1 MEINIDELIDKVL
14 PEIDNS
20 IMSLQS
26 AIGIL
31 YSIKTPTDFSYSS
44 ELHNLLGNIE
54 EISIKNQD
62 MFDWLKSTIENFF
75 DAESKNK
82 NVVYQTG
89 ASVVNANAGLTKGF
103 LKFGEHII
111 DFLSILATAK
121 QLQDER
127 DAYNQRLEWAAIR
140 GKDVENFEYT
150 EDSEK
155 LERTMSFVATEYV
168 ENAYESFYEDT
179 EVGKWLDDNAV
190 GIFKSDGVGT
200 EIASGI
206 GYTTGIVTT
215 TLSTGGM
222 GAAPFIAGAAGFGK
236 AAEEMWGEMRDYSLE
251 GIEKMYKEGKIPEEN
266 YETIKEIRSLTEE
279 EWNKIKERYVRG
291 DISQKDFEQIQQIRE
306 MPEEWTTSENFAK
319 GIGYGTLNGAWEGAQ
334 WYAGI
339 KLNTLGIGEVSLK
352 YAGLRI
358 GADTVFNALDTPARA
373 AFDSLITGEE
383 YANAFTSRGGWTSV
397 LTDAGVGLISSSLGE
412 FSSTTSIPEYM
423 KLTEEQRAAKKAM
436 KEYFKEYP
444 EFGIGNKEINASFR
458 RNVIYKTDEA
468 FETFLI
474 TARGYTEEHAKHVQ
488 AVYLKDKKKQVYSP
502 SSKKDTFA
510 HEVDHSLG
518 SAGVML
524 GDTFSCQRGYNEAMT
539 EKLSLENVGRRDL
552 GNSGYAQN
560 VAYLKR
566 LEEILETK
574 YPDIKKQMAMS
585 YYTDKKDIVQNILL
599 KETGDNGLYYG
610 LMLEMEYSDG
620 YYIKG
625 IDDTAGIKQMC
636 ISQYK
641 IEGMLKSL
649 EKTILGETD

>member
-222 GAAPFIAGAAGFGK
+222 GAAPLLLEQPVLGK
-236 AAEEMWGEMRDYSLE
+236 QLKKCGE
-251 GIEKMYKEGKIPEEN
+251 KC
-266 YETIKEIRSLTEE
+266 EI
-279 EWNKIKERYVRG
+279 
-291 DISQKDFEQIQQIRE
+291 
-306 MPEEWTTSENFAK
+306 
-319 GIGYGTLNGAWEGAQ
+319 
-334 WYAGI
+334 
-339 KLNTLGIGEVSLK
+339 
-352 YAGLRI
+352 
-358 GADTVFNALDTPARA
+358 
-373 AFDSLITGEE
+373 
-383 YANAFTSRGGWTSV
+383 
-397 LTDAGVGLISSSLGE
+397 
-412 FSSTTSIPEYM
+412 
-423 KLTEEQRAAKKAM
+423 
-436 KEYFKEYP
+436 
-444 EFGIGNKEINASFR
+444 
-458 RNVIYKTDEA
+458 
-468 FETFLI
+468 
-474 TARGYTEEHAKHVQ
+474 
-488 AVYLKDKKKQVYSP
+488 
-502 SSKKDTFA
+502 
-510 HEVDHSLG
+510 
-518 SAGVML
+518 
-524 GDTFSCQRGYNEAMT
+524 
-539 EKLSLENVGRRDL
+539 
-552 GNSGYAQN
+552 
-560 VAYLKR
+560 
-566 LEEILETK
+566 
-574 YPDIKKQMAMS
+574 
-585 YYTDKKDIVQNILL
+585 ILL
-599 KETGDNGLYYG
+599 KELKKC
-610 LMLEMEYSDG
+610 
-620 YYIKG
+620 IK
-625 IDDTAGIKQMC
+625 KERFQK
-636 ISQYK
+636 K
-641 IEGMLKSL
+641 IMKL
-649 EKTILGETD
+649 